1 MIHPLAITMWDF
13 SWIERRWDGAGFED
27 WNAVLDGVKERGYDA
42 VRIDAFPHLLSQ
54 APEKEW
60 LLLPV
65 WYSNDWGSPYK
76 VRVRLFPA
84 LIDFLKACRARR
96 IKVALSSW
104 FREDADNVRMALSTP
119 QAMAKCWIDTLRLI
133 ANAGLMDT
141 ILYVDLCNEFPG
153 DFWAPYFRNDPP
165 WMTWSCWHTNAA
177 MDYMRTAIAL
187 VRQEYPVLLLLRRRE
202 YALLPRTRPLLLQF
216 GGAPY
221 LDDEAEQAAV
231 LSRGRSGEG
240 RAIH

>member
-27 WNAVLDGVKERGYDA
+27 WNAVLDDVKERGYDA

-133 ANAGLMDT
+133 ADAGLMDT
-141 ILYVDLCNEFPG
+141 
-153 DFWAPYFRNDPP
+153 
-165 WMTWSCWHTNAA
+165 
-177 MDYMRTAIAL
+177 
-187 VRQEYPVLLLLRRRE
+187 
-202 YALLPRTRPLLLQF
+202 TRGA
-216 GGAPY
+216 GGHG
-221 LDDEAEQAAV
+221 
-231 LSRGRSGEG
+231 SSGG
-240 RAIH
+240 HSSL

>member
-27 WNAVLDGVKERGYDA
+27 WNAALDDVKERGYDA

-96 IKVALSSW
+96 INVALSSW

-165 WMTWSCWHTNAA
+165 WMTWSCWTICARRLRSSAKNTLICPTASPSTARIRTSTANA
-177 MDYMRTAIAL
+177 TSPSSIW
-187 VRQEYPVLLLLRRRE
+187 
-202 YALLPRTRPLLLQF
+202 
-216 GGAPY
+216 
-221 LDDEAEQAAV
+221 
-231 LSRGRSGEG
+231 RSTISG
-240 RAIH
+240 

>member
-27 WNAVLDGVKERGYDA
+27 WNAALDGVKERGYDA

-84 LIDFLKACRARR
+84 LINFLKACRARR

-104 FREDADNVRMALSTP
+104 FLLCLLDLAYI
-119 QAMAKCWIDTLRLI
+119 AKDSCAEIEKQGASILRKL
-133 ANAGLMDT
+133 
-141 ILYVDLCNEFPG
+141 P
-153 DFWAPYFRNDPP
+153 
-165 WMTWSCWHTNAA
+165 AA
-177 MDYMRTAIAL
+177 
-187 VRQEYPVLLLLRRRE
+187 
-202 YALLPRTRPLLLQF
+202 
-216 GGAPY
+216 
-221 LDDEAEQAAV
+221 
-231 LSRGRSGEG
+231 
-240 RAIH
+240 

>member
-27 WNAVLDGVKERGYDA
+27 WNAALDGVKERGYDA

-84 LIDFLKACRARR
+84 LLAAE
-96 IKVALSSW
+96 SS
-104 FREDADNVRMALSTP
+104 FSSVR
-119 QAMAKCWIDTLRLI
+119 K
-133 ANAGLMDT
+133 
-141 ILYVDLCNEFPG
+141 
-153 DFWAPYFRNDPP
+153 
-165 WMTWSCWHTNAA
+165 
-177 MDYMRTAIAL
+177 
-187 VRQEYPVLLLLRRRE
+187 
-202 YALLPRTRPLLLQF
+202 
-216 GGAPY
+216 
-221 LDDEAEQAAV
+221 
-231 LSRGRSGEG
+231 
-240 RAIH
+240 

>member
-27 WNAVLDGVKERGYDA
+27 WNAALDGVKERGYDA

-84 LIDFLKACRARR
+84 ESLPRAPHQGR
-96 IKVALSSW
+96 
-104 FREDADNVRMALSTP
+104 P
-119 QAMAKCWIDTLRLI
+119 QQ
-133 ANAGLMDT
+133 
-141 ILYVDLCNEFPG
+141 
-153 DFWAPYFRNDPP
+153 
-165 WMTWSCWHTNAA
+165 
-177 MDYMRTAIAL
+177 L
-187 VRQEYPVLLLLRRRE
+187 VPRRR
-202 YALLPRTRPLLLQF
+202 R
-216 GGAPY
+216 
-221 LDDEAEQAAV
+221 
-231 LSRGRSGEG
+231 
-240 RAIH
+240 